1 MASFVFQKIF
11 ILAIQNCCGILLSK
25 RKIRMNLLLLHHNI
39 LPSRQGFSQEGRRKG
54 RSGRNQGEQTKELHD
69 E

>member
-1 MASFVFQKIF
+1 MVGFAFQNMF
-11 ILAIQNCCGILLSK
+11 ILAIQNCSK
-25 RKIRMNLLLLHHNI
+25 LKIRIRMNLLHNNI

-54 RSGRNQGEQTKELHD
+54 RSGRNQGEQTKELHG